1 MGIEK
6 NVLITK
12 SVQTQRSNRK
22 NTDQEQSE
30 PDIYKIR
37 RRIRCHGGV
46 GILCRPVASA
56 VFSICRYRENGTI
69 GSPFAD

>member
-6 NVLITK
+6 KCVDNK
-12 SVQTQRSNRK
+12 KCSNSKVQKK

-30 PDIYKIR
+30 HDIYKIR